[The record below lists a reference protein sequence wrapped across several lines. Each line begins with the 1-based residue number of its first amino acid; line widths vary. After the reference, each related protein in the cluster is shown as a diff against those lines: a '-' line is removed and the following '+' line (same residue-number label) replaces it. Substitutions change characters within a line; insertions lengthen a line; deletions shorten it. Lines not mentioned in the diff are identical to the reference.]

1 MTIQGMFNLLRDYRD
16 AADKVNNHA
25 DTTLT
30 PELKE
35 LIIEEKHIAEK
46 VACYLPMFTP
56 MRCKHCVNADK
67 CNFRREIGVCNEY
80 NVKL

>member
-1 MTIQGMFNLLRDYRD
+1 MTIQGMFDLIS
-16 AADKVNNHA
+16 KVNNLNRFI
-25 DTTLT
+25 DKVLSSDKDKCSQL
-30 PELKE
+30 LKE
-35 LIIEEKHIAEK
+35 RSEDSMKIQK
-46 VACYLPMFTP
+46 YLPYFTP